1 MKKTLKFLAVIALI
15 CSAFAAKAQN
25 EGVVFTLMP
34 QIPYSNYFNPGVR
47 VPYKG
52 FLGIGISNVS
62 VSYYNSSIKASNLYG
77 VNEAGED
84 VIDADKFIRSLDAQD
99 NILNFNFSL
108 DVLNVG
114 FRWKRMF
121 FSLDWRYR
129 MGTDIRYSRDFL
141 GFFIWGNGHYL
152 GEDNPC
158 DFNVDVDAMAFSEYG
173 LGFQYDVNEKL
184 TVGVR
189 PKLLNGIVN
198 IVVNNERTKIYT
210 DADTYAMTADVNLDV
225 KVASSVRA
233 ELYRIGDITKIFD
246 SITQSTAVEVNHNY
260 GLGVDFGASY
270 VHNEH
275 WGVAAGIYDLGYIR
289 WKNPKVKNSDK
300 EDVVL
305 NDAVFT
311 DLDEVYNLKL
321 DYKSMLDELV
331 DEVWGNDSLYDGSD
345 YTTYLK
351 TRFMAQ
357 GYYQINPMVR
367 FTGIGQLYTYKGEVK
382 PSFTLAYSGV
392 FFNHFNLAL
401 SYTMSKYTGNALGT
415 GLGMHFG
422 PFNFYMVSDNMLA
435 IFKSSSTLEEYATAY
450 KTAGARVGVI
460 WTFGK
465 YQKENTFEKKEKK
478 EKEEK
483 IEMEV
488 EKKVDT
494 EAIDKEKEE
503 FEKQQKNQ

>member
-1 MKKTLKFLAVIALI
+1 MKKTLKLLAVIALI

-25 EGVVFTLMP
+25 EGIVFTLMP

-84 VIDADKFIRSLDAQD
+84 VIDADKFIKSLDAQD

-108 DVLNVG
+108 DILNVG
-114 FRWKRMF
+114 FRWKKMF

-141 GFFIWGNGHYL
+141 GFFILGNGHYL

-158 DFNVDVDAMAFSEYG
+158 DFNVDIDAMAFSEYG

-189 PKLLNGIVN
+189 PKLLDGIVN

-225 KVASSVRA
+225 KVASIVKA
-233 ELYRIGDITKIFD
+233 DIYRIGDITNIFD
-246 SITQSTAVEVNHNY
+246 SIGKGDGMNINHNY

-270 VHNEH
+270 VANEH
-275 WGVAAGIYDLGYIR
+275 WGVAAGVYDLGYIK

-311 DLDEVYNLKL
+311 DLDEVYSLKL

-331 DEVWGNDSLYDGSD
+331 DEVWGNDSLRDGSS

-351 TRFMAQ
+351 TRLMAQ
-357 GYYQINPMVR
+357 GYYQINPMLR
-367 FTGIGQLYTYKGEVK
+367 FTGIGQLYTYKGKAK

-392 FFNHFNLAL
+392 FFNHLNLAL
-401 SYTMSKYTGNALGT
+401 SYTMSNYTGSALGT
-415 GLGMHFG
+415 GLGFHFG

-435 IFKSSSTLEEYATAY
+435 IFKTSSTIEEYATAY
-450 KTAGARVGVI
+450 KTAGVRLGVI
-460 WTFGK
+460 WTLGK
-465 YQKENTFEKKEKK
+465 YQKSNPITDKK
-478 EKEEK
+478 K
-483 IEMEV
+483 IDNDMEV

-503 FEKQQKNQ
+503 FEKQQQNQ